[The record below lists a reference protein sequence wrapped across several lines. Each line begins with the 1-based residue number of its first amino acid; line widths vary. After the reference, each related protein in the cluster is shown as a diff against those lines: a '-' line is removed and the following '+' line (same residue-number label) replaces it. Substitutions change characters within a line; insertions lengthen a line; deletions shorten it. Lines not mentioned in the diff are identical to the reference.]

1 MCGNIEGIA
10 HVEMELICP
19 VANYFVFGCP
29 VSDLVLVDLVASR
42 GISIFIEEHWVSSY
56 A

>member
-1 MCGNIEGIA
+1 
-10 HVEMELICP
+10 MELICP
-19 VANYFVFGCP
+19 VTNDFIFSCL

-42 GISIFIEEHWVSSY
+42 GISIFVEQNWVASY